1 MHEALPFMTGISDF
15 MKPVLAPTEANS
27 SKELEHQVAIESLG
41 ILFRCSPITA
51 LCHVVPASLIF
62 YGFSPV
68 IGFQILL
75 YWWLSIITTS
85 GAILVLC
92 FGFSRQ
98 HPDADFDLERSIF
111 RSRLLNVFMLIQ
123 IGLWG
128 TAAVLLWP
136 LDIAH
141 RALLVIVLAGI
152 ISVGGIMFSLQGKS
166 SWIYCLPVAIPT
178 VYMLLSTGSRLE
190 YIMAAMIAFY
200 SLLLPVVFN
209 ILSRVFRD
217 GIQSRF
223 RLQALTI
230 TDPLTRLANRRGF
243 DQFFENVW
251 QQSIRTLQ
259 SISILIIDVDQFKSY
274 NDQYGHPGG
283 DRALQQLAGILRAA
297 ASRSTDLCARV
308 GGEEFVVLMA
318 ATGERGSRLVAKE
331 IQENLHRENIIHK
344 ANNTGRLTVSIG
356 INTLVP
362 DQNSSIEEFFEAA
375 DRALYSAK
383 LLGQNHIEANRTS
396 VTK

>member
-1 MHEALPFMTGISDF
+1 
-15 MKPVLAPTEANS
+15 MKPVLTPTEANS
-27 SKELEHQVAIESLG
+27 SKELERKVALESLD
-41 ILFRCSPITA
+41 ILFRCSPIAA

-62 YGFSPV
+62 YGLSPV

-75 YWWLSIITTS
+75 YWWLSIIATS

-92 FGFSRQ
+92 FLFSRQ
-98 HPDADFDLERSIF
+98 HHDADFDLEKSIF

-128 TAAVLLWP
+128 SAAVLLWP

-141 RALLVIVLAGI
+141 RTLLVIVLAGI
-152 ISVGGIMFSLQGKS
+152 ISAGGIMFALQGKS

-190 YIMAAMIAFY
+190 FIMAALIVFY
-200 SLLLPVVFN
+200 SVLLSVVLN
-209 ILSRVFRD
+209 ILSRVYRD
-217 GIQSRF
+217 GIQSRL

-230 TDPLTRLANRRGF
+230 TDPLTRLANRRGL
-243 DQFFENVW
+243 DQFLENVW
-251 QQSIRTLQ
+251 QQSIRTSQ

-274 NDQYGHPGG
+274 NNQYGHPGG
-283 DRALQQLAGILRAA
+283 DRALQQLARILRAA

-331 IQENLHRENIIHK
+331 IQENLHRENIIHR

-356 INTLVP
+356 INTLIP
-362 DQNSSIEEFFEAA
+362 DRNSSIEEFFEAA
-375 DRALYSAK
+375 DKALYSAK
-383 LLGQNHIEANRTS
+383 LLGRNHIEAHS
-396 VTK
+396 ISAKK

>member
-1 MHEALPFMTGISDF
+1 MHEALPFMLGISVF
-15 MKPVLAPTEANS
+15 MKPVLTPTEANS
-27 SKELEHQVAIESLG
+27 SKELERKVALESLD
-41 ILFRCSPITA
+41 ILFRCSPIAA

-62 YGFSPV
+62 YGLSPV

-75 YWWLSIITTS
+75 YWWLSIIATS

-92 FGFSRQ
+92 FLFSRQ
-98 HPDADFDLERSIF
+98 HHDADFDLEKSIF

-128 TAAVLLWP
+128 SAAVLLWP

-141 RALLVIVLAGI
+141 RTLLVIVLAGI
-152 ISVGGIMFSLQGKS
+152 ISAGGIMFALQGKS

-190 YIMAAMIAFY
+190 FIMAALIVFY
-200 SLLLPVVFN
+200 SVLLSVVLN
-209 ILSRVFRD
+209 ILSRVYRD
-217 GIQSRF
+217 GIQSRL

-230 TDPLTRLANRRGF
+230 TDPLTRLANRRGL
-243 DQFFENVW
+243 DQFLENVW
-251 QQSIRTLQ
+251 QQSIRTSQ

-274 NDQYGHPGG
+274 NNQYGHPGG
-283 DRALQQLAGILRAA
+283 DRALQQLARILRAA

-331 IQENLHRENIIHK
+331 IQENLHRENIIHT

-356 INTLVP
+356 INTLIP
-362 DQNSSIEEFFEAA
+362 DRNSSIEEFFEAA
-375 DRALYSAK
+375 DKALYSAK
-383 LLGQNHIEANRTS
+383 LLGRNHIEAHS
-396 VTK
+396 ISAKK

>member
-1 MHEALPFMTGISDF
+1 
-15 MKPVLAPTEANS
+15 MKPVLTPTEANS
-27 SKELEHQVAIESLG
+27 SKELERKVALESLD
-41 ILFRCSPITA
+41 ILFRCSPIAA

-62 YGFSPV
+62 YGLSPV

-75 YWWLSIITTS
+75 YWWLSIIATS

-92 FGFSRQ
+92 FLFSRQ
-98 HPDADFDLERSIF
+98 HHDADFDLEKSIF

-128 TAAVLLWP
+128 SAAVLLWP

-141 RALLVIVLAGI
+141 RTLLVIVLAGI
-152 ISVGGIMFSLQGKS
+152 ISAGGIMFALQGKS

-190 YIMAAMIAFY
+190 FIMAALIVFY
-200 SLLLPVVFN
+200 SVLLSVVLN
-209 ILSRVFRD
+209 ILSRVYRD
-217 GIQSRF
+217 GIQSRL

-230 TDPLTRLANRRGF
+230 TDPLTRLANRRGL
-243 DQFFENVW
+243 DQFLENVW
-251 QQSIRTLQ
+251 QQSIRTSQ

-274 NDQYGHPGG
+274 NNQYGHPGG
-283 DRALQQLAGILRAA
+283 DRALQQLARILREA

-331 IQENLHRENIIHK
+331 IQENLHRENIIHT

-356 INTLVP
+356 INTLIP
-362 DQNSSIEEFFEAA
+362 DRNSSIEEFFEAA
-375 DRALYSAK
+375 DKALYSAK
-383 LLGQNHIEANRTS
+383 LLGRNHIEAHS
-396 VTK
+396 ISAKK